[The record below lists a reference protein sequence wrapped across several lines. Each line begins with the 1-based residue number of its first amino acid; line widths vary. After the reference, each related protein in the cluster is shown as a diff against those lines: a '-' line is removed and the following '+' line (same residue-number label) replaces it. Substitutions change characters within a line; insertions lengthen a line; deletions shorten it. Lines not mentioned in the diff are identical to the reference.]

1 MSGMERSRRI
11 LSWCAATAAATLLLA
26 GCGTLKGTASAPA
39 LQAGDAVAVG
49 AIGNYTETPSAG
61 QSAASIAANVLRADG
76 LTDVR
81 LAPDDAGS
89 SALFDTAQRSDGQ
102 QKLAWAQSQQI
113 RYILTG
119 SVEEWRYKTGV
130 DGEPVVGLTFELTD
144 VNTGKVVWSAT
155 GTRNGWSRSSLAGV
169 ATGLIAKVLAPL
181 APRR

>member
-1 MSGMERSRRI
+1 MSGMERSKRA
-11 LSWCAATAAATLLLA
+11 LSWCAAAATATLLLA
-26 GCGTLKGTASAPA
+26 GCGTLKGTAAPA
-39 LQAGDAVAVG
+39 LQAHDAVAVG
-49 AIGNYTETPSAG
+49 AIANYTETPSAG

-76 LTDVR
+76 LADVR
-81 LAPDDAGS
+81 FAPDDAGS

-113 RYILTG
+113 RYVLSG